1 MGVVFTDARVI
12 DGIADAPREHVDVV
26 VGDDGR
32 IASIEPH
39 RPRHW
44 DGGDATDAN
53 RVIDA
58 AGDTLLPGFVD
69 CHAHYTMDARLE
81 VPDGILDALQAR

>member
-12 DGIADAPREHVDVV
+12 DGIGDEPREHLDVV

-32 IASIEPH
+32 IAAVQPH

-44 DGGDATDAN
+44 QGGDASDQD
-53 RVIDA
+53 RVIDL
-58 AGDTLLPGFVD
+58 AGDTLLAGLSTAMPITRSTPA
-69 CHAHYTMDARLE
+69 CR
-81 VPDGILDALQAR
+81 